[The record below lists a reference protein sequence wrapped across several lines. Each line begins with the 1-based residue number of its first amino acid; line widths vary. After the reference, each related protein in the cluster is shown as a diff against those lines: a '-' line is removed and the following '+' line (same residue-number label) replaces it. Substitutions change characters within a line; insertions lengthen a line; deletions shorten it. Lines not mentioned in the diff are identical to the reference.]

1 MSTLVN
7 KFRVSTAACA
17 VAAAAAAATLTP
29 AIIANANP
37 AAPLSPLS
45 TSSLADA
52 LGGSA
57 LGSAD
62 IWWLGNHSNSAINS
76 VVSPTAVPNH
86 GPLYQIFHNKLV
98 WVGAPNPGAPADARQ
113 IFEVHPLNLLPGFL
127 RPFFGWFES
136 LNFQA
141 CFAGFTV
148 KVGPYG
154 TVSGTVGRHC

>member
-17 VAAAAAAATLTP
+17 VAAAATLTP
-29 AIIANANP
+29 AVIATADT
-37 AAPLSPLS
+37 AAPLSPPS

-57 LGSAD
+57 LGSANL
-62 IWWLGNHSNSAINS
+62 WWLGNHSNSAANS
-76 VVSPTAVPNH
+76 VVSPSAVPNQ
-86 GPLYQIFHNKLV
+86 GPAYQIFHNRLV
-98 WVGAPNPGAPADARQ
+98 WVGAPNPTPPTGTRP

-127 RPFFGWFES
+127 RPFFGWFEN

-141 CFAGFTV
+141 CFAGLSV

-154 TVSGTVGRHC
+154 TVSATIGRHC

>member
-17 VAAAAAAATLTP
+17 VAAAATLTP
-29 AIIANANP
+29 AVIANANP

-45 TSSLADA
+45 TSSVADA

-57 LGSAD
+57 LGSANL
-62 IWWLGNHSNSAINS
+62 WWLGNNSNSAANS
-76 VVSPTAVPNH
+76 VVSPSTLPNH
-86 GPLYQIFHNKLV
+86 GPLYQILHNRLV
-98 WVGAPNPGAPADARQ
+98 WVGTPNPAPPADTRP

-127 RPFFGWFES
+127 RPFFGWFEN

-141 CFAGFTV
+141 CFAGFSV

-154 TVSGTVGRHC
+154 TVSATVGRHC